1 MVERRLVEINLN
13 NEKYYHLDN
22 VVDTQY
28 VSAFEFEEN
37 EIQDDVMAN
46 VDEMDLLWSDEPLA
60 GMPQDPDPEVDLLA
74 DAVELQRLQKMGV
87 IEVLTP
93 NDAGLSSLT
102 TRMVYDWRI
111 KDWTDPKT
119 GQSRRRWMRRAR
131 LVAREYANHRRDD
144 VHSPASNG
152 QIMRLLPAI
161 YLMMLGVEG
170 VSQDQLQIGA
180 LDIKDAFLM
189 ASQEEPV
196 QITTKKG
203 KFKVL
208 KNLPGQRMAAKAWY
222 DYLADFLEKKGVQ
235 FSTENPCLGKRGDKL
250 FILLH
255 VDDMMVSGFKDEVQ
269 KLLKEL
275 KTEFVISHKIAQ
287 FPGDEF
293 EFLKRTYRL
302 CEDGL
307 DVLPIC

>member
-208 KNLPGQRMAAKAWY
+208 KNYQGNAWRQRPGMTTLPTSWRRKGCSSPQKTPAW
-222 DYLADFLEKKGVQ
+222 ANVVT
-235 FSTENPCLGKRGDKL
+235 SSSSCCTW
-250 FILLH
+250 
-255 VDDMMVSGFKDEVQ
+255 
-269 KLLKEL
+269 
-275 KTEFVISHKIAQ
+275 T
-287 FPGDEF
+287 
-293 EFLKRTYRL
+293 T
-302 CEDGL
+302 
-307 DVLPIC
+307 